1 MSLVAK
7 VVLAVSAI
15 CLTSACVADEQV
27 WVPVIDSNG
36 DVIWVPGIKKDDGT
50 VWIQLNAH
58 PYCTDRGGRDTES
71 RAPEKDGNDSSL
83 QRKPSKDKGF
93 GKDKDWTEDP
103 SDYDNRRF
111 VPDRDR

>member
-7 VVLAVSAI
+7 VVLAVSAL

-27 WVPVIDSNG
+27 WVPIIDSNG
-36 DVIWVPGIKKDDGT
+36 EVIWVPGSKRDDGT
-50 VWIQLNAH
+50 VWIQLN
-58 PYCTDRGGRDTES
+58 PMNCKDRGGRDTES
-71 RAPEKDGNDSSL
+71 RSPEKDGNDSSL

-93 GKDKDWTEDP
+93 GKDRDWTEEP

-111 VPDRDR
+111 VPDRDK